1 MPLAAPSNTPGKPD
15 PGAITRWWWV
25 RHAPVPNPE
34 QRCYGQLDKAADCS
48 NTALFKHQAELLPR
62 DAVWYASNLSR
73 AIDTAKTL
81 AAAGATMKKLEIE
94 PGLAEQSLGDWH
106 GMTYEELGRLHGESH
121 HFWLV
126 PPNKRPPNGESFGDL
141 YDRTAQTINRLN
153 QRHAGKNIVAV
164 AHGGTIRAALGLA
177 LSLDHEQSVR
187 FETGNVSLT
196 CIEHVQTAD
205 PAHAWRVVCT
215 NLLPQFTSAGSKA

>member
-1 MPLAAPSNTPGKPD
+1 MPLAAPSSTPGKPN

-34 QRCYGQLDKAADCS
+34 QRCYGQLDKPADCS
-48 NTALFKHQAELLPR
+48 NAALFEHQAALLPR

-81 AAAGATMKKLEIE
+81 AASGATMKKLEIE
-94 PGLAEQSLGDWH
+94 PALAEQSFGDWH
-106 GMTYEELGRLHGESH
+106 GLTYEELGRLHGENH

-126 PPNKRPPNGESFGDL
+126 PPHKRPPNGESFADL
-141 YDRTAQTINRLN
+141 YDRTVAAVARMTEQHR
-153 QRHAGKNIVAV
+153 GGNIVAA

-177 LSLDHEQSVR
+177 LGLEHEQAVR
-187 FETGNVSLT
+187 FEIANVSLT
-196 CIEHVQTAD
+196 CMEHLDGAD
-205 PAHAWRVVCT
+205 PAHAWRVVCV
-215 NLLPQFTSAGSKA
+215 NMMPSFMTSGSKA